1 MWDKVV
7 LKQTMPIENKTAEV
21 LNLSMLV
28 VEEDLE
34 DKQLTKIIS
43 HIKIGKLILLILKIM
58 DRSIMKKG

>member
-1 MWDKVV
+1 M
-7 LKQTMPIENKTAEV
+7 LIENKTAEV

-43 HIKIGKLILLILKIM
+43 HIRIGKLILLILKIM